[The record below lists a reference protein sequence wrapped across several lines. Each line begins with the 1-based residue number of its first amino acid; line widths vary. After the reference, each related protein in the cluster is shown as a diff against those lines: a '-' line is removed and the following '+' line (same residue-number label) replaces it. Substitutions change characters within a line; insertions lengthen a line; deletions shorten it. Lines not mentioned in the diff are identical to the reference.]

1 MTASSGPGAS
11 AGPLGGTAPKRSFDQ
26 ATGLAKAGGYAGEGV
41 AAANLAGRTLADLIT
56 GEGTPLCDLPM
67 VQHEPKNWEPEP
79 FRYLGVRYI
88 QKAAA
93 RMEERA
99 VRTGKAPSGRSIAER
114 LMSH

>member
-1 MTASSGPGAS
+1 
-11 AGPLGGTAPKRSFDQ
+11 
-26 ATGLAKAGGYAGEGV
+26 
-41 AAANLAGRTLADLIT
+41 
-56 GEGTPLCDLPM
+56 M

-93 RMEERA
+93 RMEDRA